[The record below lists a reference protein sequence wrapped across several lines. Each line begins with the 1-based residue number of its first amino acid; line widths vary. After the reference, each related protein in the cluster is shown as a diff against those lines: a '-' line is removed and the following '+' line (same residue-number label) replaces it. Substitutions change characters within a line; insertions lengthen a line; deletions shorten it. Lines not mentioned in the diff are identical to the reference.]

1 MDHQIT
7 TVAQLRDLVGEPVH
21 PILYEKASPRLTD
34 PIKSYIRL
42 SPFLALATHAAD
54 GSTDV
59 SPRGDAPGFVRI
71 VDDRTLVIPDR
82 PGNKRHDSIVNIIE
96 DGRVAM
102 LFMIPSVLETVRV
115 NGKAVVST
123 DPDLLAQA
131 QVNGKLPKLA
141 IVVQVQ
147 EAFGHCSKAFRRS
160 KLWEKD
166 YVPKADVPTLAEMM
180 AAHLEAKPEERKM
193 LEDAI
198 ARDAKENLY

>member
-1 MDHQIT
+1 MDHQIK
-7 TVAQLRDLVGEPVH
+7 TVAQLRELVGEPVH

-82 PGNKRHDSIVNIIE
+82 PGNKRHDSVINIIE
-96 DGRVAM
+96 DGRVAI

-115 NGKAVVST
+115 NGKAIIST
-123 DPDLLAQA
+123 DPELLAQA
-131 QVNGKLPKLA
+131 QVNGKIPKLA

-147 EAFGHCSKAFRRS
+147 EAYGHCSKAFRRS

-166 YVPKADVPTLAEMM
+166 YVPNDDVPTLAEMM
-180 AAHLEAKPEERKM
+180 AAHLEVKREERAM
-193 LEDAI
+193 LEHAI
-198 ARDAKENLY
+198 AQDAEENLY

>member
-1 MDHQIT
+1 MDHQIR
-7 TVAQLRDLVGEPVH
+7 TVAQLRELVGEPVH
-21 PILYEKASPRLTD
+21 PILYEKASSRLTD

-59 SPRGDAPGFVRI
+59 SPRGDAPGFVQI
-71 VDDRTLVIPDR
+71 VDDQTLVIPDR
-82 PGNKRHDSIVNIIE
+82 PGNKRHDSVINIIE

-102 LFMIPSVLETVRV
+102 LFMIPNVLETVRV

-123 DPDLLAQA
+123 DPELLKQT
-131 QVNGKLPKLA
+131 QVGGKIPKLA

-160 KLWEKD
+160 KLWQKD
-166 YVPKADVPTLAEMM
+166 YVPNDAVPTLAEMM
-180 AAHLEAKPEERKM
+180 AAHLEVKQEERKM
-193 LEDAI
+193 LEEAI